1 MKQQDFIVEI
11 VFKDCDSVLLTSDY
25 LNHLYLGDVSTNYTV
40 LNLKDLEEGLALST
54 SLIANDV
61 KIYIN
66 SKMKDSKLKTCLGI
80 DAYERLLESDDI
92 TQIYI
97 DYSGNRQQ
105 FFVCWS
111 EEDED
116 SNRFQTNSVEGDKD
130 EELIISIKK

>member
-66 SKMKDSKLKTCLGI
+66 SKMKDSKLKNLFRNRCL
-80 DAYERLLESDDI
+80 
-92 TQIYI
+92 
-97 DYSGNRQQ
+97 
-105 FFVCWS
+105 
-111 EEDED
+111 
-116 SNRFQTNSVEGDKD
+116 
-130 EELIISIKK
+130 